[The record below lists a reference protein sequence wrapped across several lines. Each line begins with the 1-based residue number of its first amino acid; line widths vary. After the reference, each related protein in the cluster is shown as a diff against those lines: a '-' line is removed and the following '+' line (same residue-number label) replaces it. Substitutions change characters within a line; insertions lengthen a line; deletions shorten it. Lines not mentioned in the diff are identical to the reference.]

1 MATFFVARLS
11 YFHSSYAEMEN
22 EWSNSIIINH
32 SERIK
37 ILNFSNA
44 YFPNRV
50 SYKIKSKFFARY
62 TLNGTFYVWTEMFC
76 CNLTFYY
83 ENFFFFLISNQTLCE
98 KFNIFSNKGKCV
110 HHVSLH
116 ERNKILWAHKEKNNK
131 MKSRYVTKI
140 TSVFMAFTTMRKL
153 IEEKMVI

>member
-1 MATFFVARLS
+1 MIKFNHYSSFRTNKNLS
-11 YFHSSYAEMEN
+11 FGTPISS
-22 EWSNSIIINH
+22 H
-32 SERIK
+32 
-37 ILNFSNA
+37 
-44 YFPNRV
+44 RV

-76 CNLTFYY
+76 CNLTSNY
-83 ENFFFFLISNQTLCE
+83 ENFFFFFNSNQTLCE

-116 ERNKILWAHKEKNNK
+116 EQNKILWAHKEKNNK
-131 MKSRYVTKI
+131 MKNRYVTEI
-140 TSVFMAFTTMRKL
+140 TSVFMAFTTMLKL